1 MIKLQWR
8 YWFTAMWISSAAAT
22 HCMEM
27 TKQAANLKT
36 DSLRIYEVFVICK
49 KITDSDM
56 SFPLCSSFA
65 NYIPCWEPEFKE
77 CLTQQKAPV
86 TLLFD
91 VFANHGLSIT
101 KTPSSIISEFY
112 ECTGHPRLQVDDQS
126 EMRLMHYFVWLG
138 FSGQL
143 LTIKELWLPWQ
154 NGGWWVF
161 PPSSSLTS
169 STKVAF
175 FPEHELFLS
184 VCHIYSHHFP
194 NSDLTVSLAR
204 ASPSPSATQRLQCTS
219 SIISR

>member
-1 MIKLQWR
+1 
-8 YWFTAMWISSAAAT
+8 
-22 HCMEM
+22 
-27 TKQAANLKT
+27 
-36 DSLRIYEVFVICK
+36 
-49 KITDSDM
+49 M

-65 NYIPCWEPEFKE
+65 NYIPYWEPELKE
-77 CLTQQKAPV
+77 CPTQQKAPV
-86 TLLFD
+86 TLLFE

-112 ECTGHPRLQVDDQS
+112 ECTGHPRSQVDDQS
-126 EMRLMHYFVWLG
+126 EMRLMHYFVWMG

-143 LTIKELWLPWQ
+143 LTIIELWLPWL

-161 PPSSSLTS
+161 PPSSSLPS

-204 ASPSPSATQRLQCTS
+204 ASPSPSATQRYSAHQV
-219 SIISR
+219 